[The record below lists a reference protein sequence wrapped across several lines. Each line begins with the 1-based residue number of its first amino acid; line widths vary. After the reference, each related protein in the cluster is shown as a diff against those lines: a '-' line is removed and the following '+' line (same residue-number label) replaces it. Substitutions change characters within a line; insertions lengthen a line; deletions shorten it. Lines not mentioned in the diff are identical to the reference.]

1 MIFTKCCSSY
11 NRWRWSG
18 LCWTIDRIAF
28 MEVPLDLFPFL
39 FVIVVNGV
47 ELTIMC
53 KAVMFWSCGRRRKLW
68 VVMVWNAMMIG
79 DA

>member
-1 MIFTKCCSSY
+1 
-11 NRWRWSG
+11 
-18 LCWTIDRIAF
+18 